1 MKLRNTLILL
11 AVAAGLVLFIAIFE
25 RGKRSRE
32 ELLELEK
39 HAFPQLKDRTR
50 DATAVEIVRGP
61 EKLVFVKRDGGTDD
75 EHWQITQP
83 IDYRADRMRVE
94 GLIGAFE
101 DAEKAVIDAEGSRE
115 IPLAPGDPV
124 TEYKL
129 GNESA
134 VRVTVYAEKEKLL
147 DALVGGLTAAKDNV
161 YVSHA
166 SREAVYVV
174 GDIVSDEARRVL
186 DEFRDKRLLTLKS
199 KGQVTGLTLLEEGKP
214 KAVLSRNEGGP
225 WHLTSP
231 VADRAAQDK
240 AREIIDKM
248 GSLWADVFVAD
259 FGPDD
264 PQMAERMADYGLVPA
279 KKSVKVSLLRAGQ
292 LSTHEVLF
300 GKRIK
305 KHETGSSPSW
315 DVYAMVEG
323 SRTVT
328 LIPAGS
334 LDPLMVSIDDLRDHD
349 VLDFDSSDAVALTL
363 DRPAGELKLDKKD
376 GEWRMTAPE
385 GRAADGT
392 RVRELLD
399 ALRDLKVENFLP
411 MDTELTKPLRI
422 EVTCEVEDDVASSA
436 GDVGAEEG
444 EEPKRVAHLVFL
456 EAGAGDTVRARRGEE
471 GAVFEVKRSIL
482 DGLTAPALHFRDRR
496 VLEFDTAKI
505 HNLAITVGG
514 KTDSATRVGGKWKLD
529 GDGEVDAL
537 RADRIKWDISE
548 LEAEEF
554 VGTATDAELAKY
566 GLAPAEVRVQVTL
579 EPEDEGK
586 AGRTHVLLVGS
597 AVDPKAKDDEKKYY
611 ARLGDDR
618 LIFVLDANDLKDVEL
633 GLVKKS
639 VGGGQAPAATEGGN
653 DIGDA
658 AGAKTK

>member
-11 AVAAGLVLFIAIFE
+11 AVAAGLVIFVAVFE
-25 RGKRSRE
+25 RGKKSRE
-32 ELLELEK
+32 ELLELGK
-39 HAFPQLKDRTR
+39 RAFPLLKDRSS

-61 EKLVFVKRDGGTDD
+61 EKVVFVKRDGGTDD
-75 EHWQITQP
+75 EHWQLTQP

-94 GLIGAFE
+94 GFIGAFE

-129 GNESA
+129 DKDSA

-147 DALVGGLTAAKDNV
+147 DALVGGPTAAKDNV
-161 YVSHA
+161 YVARA

-174 GDIVSDEARRVL
+174 GDIVSDEARRVV

-199 KGQVTGLTLLEEGKP
+199 KGQVTGLTLLEDGKP
-214 KAVLSRNEGGP
+214 RAVLSRKKGGP
-225 WHLTSP
+225 WHLASP

-240 AREIIDKM
+240 AREIVDKM
-248 GSLWADVFVAD
+248 DSLWADVFVAD

-264 PQMAERMADYGLVPA
+264 PRMAERMAGFGLVPA
-279 KKSVKVSLLRAGQ
+279 KKSVKITLERAGQ
-292 LSTHEVLF
+292 VGTHEVLF

-305 KHETGSSPSW
+305 KRETGSTPSW
-315 DVYAMVEG
+315 DVYAMVAG

-328 LIPAGS
+328 LIPAGN
-334 LDPLMVSIDDLRDHD
+334 LDPLAVSIDDLRDHD
-349 VLDFDSSDAVALTL
+349 VLDFDTSDAVAVTL
-363 DRPAGELKLDKKD
+363 DRPAGELKFEKQDD
-376 GEWRMTAPE
+376 AWRMIAPE
-385 GRAADGT
+385 ARAADGT
-392 RVRELLD
+392 RVRGLLD
-399 ALRDLKVENFLP
+399 ALRDLKVERFLP
-411 MDTELTKPLRI
+411 TGSELTEPLRVEVACEI
-422 EVTCEVEDDVASSA
+422 EADVASSS
-436 GDVGAEEG
+436 GDEGADEDA
-444 EEPKRVAHLVFL
+444 EPKRVTHLVFF
-456 EAGAGDTVRARRGEE
+456 EPGAGATVRARRGEE

-482 DGLTAPALHFRDRR
+482 EKLAAPALRFRDRR
-496 VLEFDTAKI
+496 VLEFDTKKI
-505 HNLAITVGG
+505 RSLAITTGG
-514 KTDSATRVGGKWKLD
+514 KTDAATREGGKWKLD

-537 RADRIKWDISE
+537 RADGIKWDISE

-579 EPEDEGK
+579 EPEEKGK

-597 AVDPKAKDDEKKYY
+597 AVDPKAKDGEKKFY
-611 ARLGDDR
+611 ARLADDK
-618 LIFVLDANDLKDVEL
+618 LVFILDANDLKDVRL

-639 VGGGQAPAATEGGN
+639 AGGGQAPAEGAKDVKDAT
-653 DIGDA
+653 
-658 AGAKTK
+658 GAKTE

>member
-11 AVAAGLVLFIAIFE
+11 AVAAGLILFIAIFE
-25 RGKRSRE
+25 RGKKSRE

-39 HAFPQLKDRTR
+39 HAFPLLKDRAR

-75 EHWQITQP
+75 EHWQLTQP
-83 IDYRADRMRVE
+83 IDYRADRMRIE
-94 GLIGAFE
+94 GFIGAFE

-129 GNESA
+129 DKESA
-134 VRVTVYAEKEKLL
+134 VRVTVYAGKEKLL

-161 YVSHA
+161 YVARA

-174 GDIVSDEARRVL
+174 GDIVSDEARRVV

-199 KGQVTGLTLLEEGKP
+199 RGQVTGLTLLEEGKP
-214 KAVLSRNEGGP
+214 RAVLSRKKGGP

-240 AREIIDKM
+240 AREIVDKM
-248 GSLWADVFVAD
+248 DSLWADVFVAD

-264 PQMAERMADYGLVPA
+264 PRMAERMAGYGLVPA
-279 KKSVKVSLLRAGQ
+279 KKSVKITLERAGQ
-292 LSTHEVLF
+292 VSTHEVLF

-305 KHETGSSPSW
+305 KRETGSSPSW
-315 DVYAMVEG
+315 DVYAMVAG

-334 LDPLMVSIDDLRDHD
+334 LDPLEVSIDDLRDHD
-349 VLDFDSSDAVALTL
+349 VLDFETSDAVAVTL
-363 DRPAGELKLDKKD
+363 DRPAGELKLAKRGDD
-376 GEWRMTAPE
+376 WRMLAPE
-385 GRAADGT
+385 ARAADGT

-399 ALRDLKVENFLP
+399 ALRDLKVEKFLP
-411 MDTELTKPLRI
+411 TGTELSQPLRVEIACEI
-422 EVTCEVEDDVASSA
+422 EADVASAS
-436 GDVGAEEG
+436 GGEGA
-444 EEPKRVAHLVFL
+444 EPKRVTHLVFL
-456 EAGAGDTVRARRGEE
+456 EAGAGSTVRARRGEE

-482 DGLTAPALHFRDRR
+482 EKLAAPALHFRDRR
-496 VLEFDTAKI
+496 ILEFDTKEIAR
-505 HNLAITVGG
+505 LAVTVDGR
-514 KTDSATRVGGKWKLD
+514 TDAATRVGGKWKLD

-554 VGTATDAELAKY
+554 VGVATDAELAKY

-579 EPEDEGK
+579 EPEEEGK
-586 AGRTHVLLVGS
+586 AGRTHVLLVGR
-597 AVDPKAKDDEKKYY
+597 AVDPKAKDDEKEFY
-611 ARLGDDR
+611 ARLSDDK
-618 LIFVLDANDLKDVEL
+618 LVFILDANALKDVRL

-639 VGGGQAPAATEGGN
+639 ADEGDLPAKTEGGK
-653 DIGDA
+653 DAKDA
-658 AGAKTK
+658 AGAKVK